1 MTQKGIKND
10 RAAAFQ
16 ILSTGYHK
24 SAQHVSVTEIFFFFR
39 SPLGLNLNPPYWLKQ
54 PVKQLYW
61 LKFRLE
67 MQQN

>member
-10 RAAAFQ
+10 RAAAAIQ
-16 ILSTGYHK
+16 ILSTGNHK
-24 SAQHVSVTEIFFFFR
+24 SAQHVPVTEIFRFFPL
-39 SPLGLNLNPPYWLKQ
+39 SLGLEPEPS
-54 PVKQLYW
+54 YW